1 MRACPHCS
9 REIQDEAVFCRHCRR
24 DVEPALWL
32 TAMRR
37 CPYCAEWI
45 DLEVTKCN
53 HCQKVLGISPER
65 TAPFVESSL
74 DDLVGD
80 LRREAGP
87 GPRDD
92 LGRGRSWEAE
102 AEPVSKGLLGRG
114 RGMEP
119 PPRRDLGRSGRSWE
133 AEPERAPAAKPAEG
147 TRGGSSWEAD
157 LDQQTAEQTAEQ
169 TAKQTAAAEQPQ
181 ARKLGP
187 FRRRPREPKPEPKP
201 EPQYQR
207 PEPLF
212 LGSSGVEEVR
222 PSAPDEGHSSFTAL
236 PVGRR
241 RETSS
246 FPRADREALI
256 SEEGASRGR
265 GRRLLA
271 ALARTLIGLVV
282 LGSAAFGGFYLL
294 RGPGAPLLAQLLAT
308 ATPPAPTASPA
319 PSSTLSRAP
328 TLPPV
333 AGSTPV
339 ATDLTTTPGGQGCL
353 SWEEVTVADEGKQLC
368 VFGVIRRWFAVDE
381 VPFVAI
387 FSEDVGTFALVD
399 RTGVHSVGPGDCVQ
413 GTGVVEI
420 MRGTRPNIDVQGD
433 LQPCT
438 SE

>member
-1 MRACPHCS
+1 LRRLRLTLQFNCQSAMRACPHCS

-53 HCQKVLGISPER
+53 HCQKGLGTNPER

-92 LGRGRSWEAE
+92 LGRGGWEE
-102 AEPVSKGLLGRG
+102 EPESPSRRLLGRVWKPEPEPTPAIDRG
-114 RGMEP
+114 RGRKP
-119 PPRRDLGRSGRSWE
+119 
-133 AEPERAPAAKPAEG
+133 EPEPVPA
-147 TRGGSSWEAD
+147 RGQARSWEAD
-157 LDQQTAEQTAEQ
+157 LEQQTAE
-169 TAKQTAAAEQPQ
+169 QTAAAEQPQ

-187 FRRRPREPKPEPKP
+187 FRRRPREPKPEP
-201 EPQYQR
+201 ELQYQR

-212 LGSSGVEEVR
+212 LGTSGVEEVR
-222 PSAPDEGHSSFTAL
+222 PLAPDEGPSSFTAL

-246 FPRADREALI
+246 FPQADREALI
-256 SEEGASRGR
+256 SEEGAPGGR

-282 LGSAAFGGFYLL
+282 LGSAGFGGFYLL
-294 RGPGAPLLAQLLAT
+294 RGPGAPLLAQLLGHLH
-308 ATPPAPTASPA
+308 TASPRQ
-319 PSSTLSRAP
+319 SSPR
-328 TLPPV
+328 PPV
-333 AGSTPV
+333 PSAGRRRC
-339 ATDLTTTPGGQGCL
+339 LRCRLHPGRSRPDHHPRRAGCL
-353 SWEEVTVADEGKQLC
+353 SWKK
-368 VFGVIRRWFAVDE
+368 
-381 VPFVAI
+381 
-387 FSEDVGTFALVD
+387 
-399 RTGVHSVGPGDCVQ
+399 
-413 GTGVVEI
+413 
-420 MRGTRPNIDVQGD
+420 
-433 LQPCT
+433 
-438 SE
+438 

>member
-53 HCQKVLGISPER
+53 HCQKALGGSPQR

-92 LGRGRSWEAE
+92 LGRG
-102 AEPVSKGLLGRG
+102 V
-114 RGMEP
+114 
-119 PPRRDLGRSGRSWE
+119 RSWE
-133 AEPERAPAAKPAEG
+133 AEPEPEPAPTGERG
-147 TRGGSSWEAD
+147 RGGRGREPQPEPVPTRDQGRAGRSWEAD
-157 LDQQTAEQTAEQ
+157 LEQQTAAS
-169 TAKQTAAAEQPQ
+169 EQPQ
-181 ARKLGP
+181 VRKLGP
-187 FRRRPREPKPEPKP
+187 FRRRPREPEP

-212 LGSSGVEEVR
+212 VGTSGVEEVR
-222 PSAPDEGHSSFTAL
+222 PIAPDEDPSSFAAL

-256 SEEGASRGR
+256 QEQEAPRGR

-271 ALARTLIGLVV
+271 ALARTLVGLVL
-282 LGSAAFGGFYLL
+282 LGSAGFGAFYLL

-308 ATPPAPTASPA
+308 DTPPAPTASPA
-319 PSSTLSRAP
+319 PTNTLSRAP
-328 TLPPV
+328 TLPPA
-333 AGSTPV
+333 AGSSPI
-339 ATDLTTTPGGQGCL
+339 AADLTTTPGGQGCL
-353 SWEEVTVADEGKQLC
+353 SWEAVTLADEGKQLC

-420 MRGTRPNIDVQGD
+420 MRGTRPNIDVQGN

-438 SE
+438 TE